1 MCDLDGKLLQL
12 KGESFSR
19 VVRLLGLMRRGVRI
33 EAGSVT

>member
-19 VVRLLGLMRRGVRI
+19 VHIDTGEEKKRIMRRRI
-33 EAGSVT
+33 D